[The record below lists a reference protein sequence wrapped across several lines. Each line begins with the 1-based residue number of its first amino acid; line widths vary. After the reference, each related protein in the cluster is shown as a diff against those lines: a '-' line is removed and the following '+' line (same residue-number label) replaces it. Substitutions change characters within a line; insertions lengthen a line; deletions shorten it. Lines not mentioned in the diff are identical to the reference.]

1 MSILDNPIFHND
13 DAAREH
19 LEALRWANGVVCPHC
34 GVIGNAKKMEGK
46 SHRKGVYKCR
56 ECRKPFSVTV
66 GTIFERSHVP
76 LHKWMLAVYL
86 LSSSKK
92 GFSAHQLHR
101 TLEITYKSAW
111 FMFHRIREVMR
122 EGSLGEQMGGMG
134 RIVEVDE
141 TYWGNSGKQRKGARG
156 YAHKE
161 KVLSL
166 VERNGKARSF
176 HVPDVKAS
184 TLKPILREQIAK
196 ETSIMTDEAGQY
208 KGLAKDFQSHDV
220 VCHSIGEYVRGS
232 IYTNT
237 IENYFSIMK
246 RGLKGIY
253 QHVSPKHLRRY
264 LCEYDFRYNS
274 REISDKQRMELALQ
288 GIEGKRLMYRDSL
301 RVSC

>member
-1 MSILDNPIFHND
+1 MSVIDNPIFHDD

-19 LEALRWANGVVCPHC
+19 LESLRWANGVVCPHC
-34 GVIGNAKKMEGK
+34 GVIGNSKKLEGK
-46 SHRKGVYKCR
+46 STRKGVYKCR
-56 ECRKPFSVTV
+56 DCRKPFSVTV
-66 GTIFERSHVP
+66 GTLFERSKIP
-76 LHKWMLAVYL
+76 LHKWMQAVYF

-101 TLEITYKSAW
+101 MLGVTYKSAW
-111 FMFHRIREVMR
+111 FMFHRIREAMR
-122 EGSLGEQMGGMG
+122 EGTLGEQMGGPG
-134 RIVEVDE
+134 RVVEVDE

-156 YAHKE
+156 FAHKE

-166 VERNGKARSF
+166 VERDGKARSF

-184 TLKPILREQIAK
+184 TLKPILMEQIK
-196 ETSIMTDEAGQY
+196 QETSIMTDEARQY
-208 KGLAKDFQSHDV
+208 IGLEKHFQSHDH
-220 VCHSIGEYVRGS
+220 VCHSIGEYVRGN

-253 QHVSPKHLRRY
+253 QHVSPQHLRRY

-274 REISDKQRMELALQ
+274 REITDKERMELALQ
-288 GIEGKRLMYRDSL
+288 GIEGKRLMYKDSS
-301 RVSC
+301 RVS